1 MKLNIA
7 TTLLALLPIATF
19 AKDVL
24 SFDGSMLRKKAVSK
38 KIGPLPSMNGED
50 DKVLTTHNVPI
61 GAMPALSIIAS
72 SLCSKMQTDDVL
84 YSIDLAGSD
93 TLYCDEEGV
102 GLVINAAT
110 TEITEHLELKR
121 LRREQGEVEEE
132 EVEVIVILKFICAL
146 HCWSRQDLKRDIQYL
161 NANSR
166 NQIGQMVLDM
176 PLATWNYKSDAPD
189 TPQRLGFMIDDIE
202 PSFAVQDQIGNS
214 VNTYGFVSMATAAI
228 QMQQEQIQELQVT
241 LKKLGVQVDQ
251 A

>member
-1 MKLNIA
+1 MKLDIA
-7 TTLLALLPIATF
+7 TTLLALLPVAAF

-24 SFDGSMLRKKAVSK
+24 SFDGSMLRKKAASK
-38 KIGPLPSMNGED
+38 KIDPLPSMNGED
-50 DKVLTTHNVPI
+50 DKVLTTANVPG
-61 GAMPALSIIAS
+61 GAIPALSVIAG
-72 SLCSKMQTDDVL
+72 SLCTRMQTDETL
-84 YSIDLAGSD
+84 YSIDLGGSD

-110 TEITEHLELKR
+110 TEIAEHLELKR
-121 LRREQGEVEEE
+121 QRREQGEVEEE
-132 EVEVIVILKFICAL
+132 ELEVIITIIIVCLNY
-146 HCWSRQDLKRDIQYL
+146 CWSRQDLKRDIQYL
-161 NANSR
+161 DANSR

-176 PLATWNYKSDAPD
+176 PLATWNYNSDAPD

-241 LKKLGVQVDQ
+241 LKKLGVHVDQ